1 MYQTPGHGE
10 KETKSLSARNRR
22 DTSDRSRSEALPGAK
37 RHWRP
42 FLWLRYLLEALGFFA
57 LIGFFRLF
65 GPDRASNIGGFIGRR
80 IGPHSGMA
88 RRAVRN
94 LDAAYPSMSAKDKTA
109 ILTEM
114 WDNLGRVIAEY
125 AHLDALHSTGPKPR
139 LEIVG
144 EEYARQAYE
153 SGKGIIMVSGHFAN
167 WEVMPFA
174 LRDCGGDGGTM
185 VRSANNPIVN
195 RWLEKA
201 RTRNGL
207 SKTIPKGAEAAWAAV
222 GLLRKGKIVC
232 MLIDQRASEGI
243 LVPFFGRDAQTT
255 PAPAALAL
263 KMGCAVLPAWN
274 ERIGPARFRIRVY
287 PPLAV
292 ERTGEGKKAI
302 ETYTAALTAFIEER
316 VRERPG
322 QWLWIH
328 KRWVDDPLLRKRAQD
343 QVLPA
348 GRGGTSSATSNRV

>member
-1 MYQTPGHGE
+1 MTAHDE
-10 KETKSLSARNRR
+10 NETKTFQARDRQYMPLSRDSPATRGARP
-22 DTSDRSRSEALPGAK
+22 LL
-37 RHWRP
+37 RH
-42 FLWLRYLLEALGFFA
+42 FLRLRYLLEAFGFFA

-65 GPDRASNIGGFIGRR
+65 GPERASNIGGWLGRR
-80 IGPHSGMA
+80 IGPLTGMA
-88 RRAVRN
+88 RRASRN
-94 LDAAYPSMSAKDKTA
+94 LDAAYPGMDAKARNA

-114 WDNLGRVIAEY
+114 WDNLGRVLAEY
-125 AHLDALHSTGPKPR
+125 AHLDAIHATGENPR
-139 LEIVG
+139 IEVAG
-144 EEYARQAYE
+144 AEYARQAYE
-153 SGKGIIMVSGHFAN
+153 AGKGVIMVSGHFAN

-174 LRDCGGDGGTM
+174 LRDGGGEGGTM
-185 VRSANNPIVN
+185 VRPANNPIVN

-207 SKTIPKGAEAAWAAV
+207 SEMIPKGTEAAWTTV

-287 PPLAV
+287 PPLAF
-292 ERTGEGKKAI
+292 EKSGELKRDI
-302 ETYTAALTAFIEER
+302 EAYTAALTRFIEER

-328 KRWVDDPLLRKRAQD
+328 KRWVEGALLRKRAQD